1 MMKYFLLIM
10 LFLLT
15 LFCKARNKPKKHFK
29 PFYITYTNDTVF
41 FKSEIS
47 PNLMSIQKEAKF
59 MDTLGNINTFKPSD
73 IKSFTIKY
81 LGRIYRYDIVK
92 VDGDSLF
99 LINSIDG
106 SILKRY
112 VKVTGRSSRGAYS
125 SIRLLC
131 KNGYA
136 IKDYANTDWNISV
149 SRALSDY
156 PILSQIIYEKKC
168 DLTSKRELKV
178 IIKEYNDWIEKRKNG
193 EVNLTDT
200 SMTIKGLLDAKK
212 YFNAKRNFY
221 LNFFANGLFTPLVG
235 GPVVFISGFT
245 QAVILNL
252 PDKKLKENADYMRG
266 YKAKAFTLKNASAP
280 KGFLWGFALLVPL
293 IVLDVILNPGH

>member
-1 MMKYFLLIM
+1 MKYSLIIIIS
-10 LFLLT
+10 LST
-15 LFCKARNKPKKHFK
+15 LFCQARNKAKKHFK
-29 PFYITYTNDTVF
+29 PFYITYTNDTVY
-41 FKSEIS
+41 FKSEVS
-47 PNLMSIQKEAKF
+47 PNLISIQKEAKF
-59 MDTLGNINTFKPSD
+59 MDSLGNIHIFKPSD

-112 VKVTGRSSRGAYS
+112 VKVIGRSSRGAYS
-125 SIRLLC
+125 SIKLLC

-149 SRALSDY
+149 SRALSEY

-168 DLTSKRELKV
+168 DLTSKKELKV
-178 IIKEYNDWIEKRKNG
+178 IIKEYNDWIEKRKN
-193 EVNLTDT
+193 EQVNLTDT

-212 YFNAKRNFY
+212 HFNAKRNFY
-221 LNFFANGLFTPLVG
+221 LNFFANGLFTPFVG
-235 GPVVFISGFT
+235 LPVDLISGFT

-266 YKAKAFTLKNASAP
+266 YKAKAFTLKNNAAV
-280 KGFLWGFALLVPL
+280 KGNLWGYALLIPL
-293 IVLDVILNPGH
+293 IVVDVILNPGH